1 VTEIARSPF
10 NTGDGKPA
18 ELTEPAGWVDEAPT
32 GPNPA
37 ALTPEQQRVK
47 DEFVAARGTWGE
59 PWQRIVELDPAF
71 LEAYLHFSS
80 VPWSAASHL
89 EPKVKELVYLAAD
102 AAATHLY
109 EPGIRQHV
117 VAALRHGATPAE
129 IMEVLEL
136 TSTLGIHAC
145 NIGVPLLIEVL
156 EEEGVRKGPAP
167 LDERQ
172 ERLKEEFIANRGYWH
187 EFWEGI
193 LELAPDLFEAYVEFS
208 SVPWKTGT
216 LEPKIKEMIY
226 IAFDAAATH
235 LYVPGLKLHLR
246 NAVRLGAT
254 QDELMEVLSIVSV
267 IGIHAATT
275 AAPILADVVAN
286 RAADG
291 VT

>member
-1 VTEIARSPF
+1 
-10 NTGDGKPA
+10 
-18 ELTEPAGWVDEAPT
+18 
-32 GPNPA
+32 
-37 ALTPEQQRVK
+37 
-47 DEFVAARGTWGE
+47 
-59 PWQRIVELDPAF
+59 
-71 LEAYLHFSS
+71 
-80 VPWSAASHL
+80 
-89 EPKVKELVYLAAD
+89 
-102 AAATHLY
+102 
-109 EPGIRQHV
+109 
-117 VAALRHGATPAE
+117 
-129 IMEVLEL
+129 MEVLEL

-156 EEEGVRKGPAP
+156 EEEGVRKGPTP

-172 ERLKEEFIANRGYWH
+172 ERLKEEFVANRGYWH

-216 LEPKIKEMIY
+216 LEPKVKEMIY

-235 LYVPGLKLHLR
+235 LYVPGLELHLR

-275 AAPILADVVAN
+275 AAPILADVVAD
-286 RAADG
+286 RAGNGTA
-291 VT
+291 